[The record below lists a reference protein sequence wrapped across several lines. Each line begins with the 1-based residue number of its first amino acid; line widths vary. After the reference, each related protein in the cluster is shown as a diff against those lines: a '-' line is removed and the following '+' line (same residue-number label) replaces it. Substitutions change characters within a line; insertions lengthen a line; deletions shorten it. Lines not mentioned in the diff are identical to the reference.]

1 MVGAPVPDRPN
12 IHSNRVPAAA
22 KWLKYVCFLGFQDN
36 RLRHPQKRPQRR
48 GEVSAARQ
56 RLVRSMPLL
65 ISSIQAATAFSRVR
79 KCGGPW
85 TVRPSG

>member
-1 MVGAPVPDRPN
+1 MSGSRLKIPAQRLKDCRFLAVDQFQRNDPN
-12 IHSNRVPAAA
+12 IGNQFRAAA
-22 KWLKYVCFLGFQDN
+22 
-36 RLRHPQKRPQRR
+36 
-48 GEVSAARQ
+48 

-65 ISSIQAATAFSRVR
+65 ISSIQAATAFSRVQ